1 MSPEQKLSLSK
12 TALQSIQGALRLT
25 IDLHEQSKI
34 TLLSSDITDQ
44 LGETYATN
52 AFVRCRQAMFEY
64 SLVRLCA
71 LWDKPTKQP
80 PAELTLPAA
89 RWLVDDPEVITLI
102 KLDFEPHERRLGTKI
117 WCELKFRRIL
127 ERTDRILR
135 SDLLERVRN
144 YRSKYLAH
152 NLTATNLERSKAA
165 ALPLPK
171 YLDVTNLLSCT
182 IHIARQLDANVTG
195 TSYQYGIYIE
205 QSRICAQAFWLGPK
219 FSGLE

>member
-25 IDLHEQSKI
+25 IDLHEQSRI
-34 TLLSSDITDQ
+34 TLLSSDISDQ
-44 LGETYATN
+44 LGESYATN
-52 AFVRCRQAMFEY
+52 AFARCRQAIFEY
-64 SLVRLCA
+64 ALVRLCA

-80 PAELTLPAA
+80 PAELTLPTA
-89 RWLVDDPEVITLI
+89 RWLVDDPEVIGLI
-102 KLDFEPHERRLGTKI
+102 KLDFEPHERRLGTEI
-117 WCELKFRRIL
+117 WSELKFRRIL
-127 ERTDRILR
+127 ERTDRIAK

-165 ALPLPK
+165 ALPLPQ
-171 YLDVTNLLSCT
+171 YRDVTNLLSCT
-182 IHIARQLDANVTG
+182 IHVAQQLDANVTG
-195 TSYQYGIYIE
+195 ISYQYGIYIE
-205 QSRICAQAFWLGPK
+205 QSRTCAQAFWLGPK